1 MITITDEGAK
11 RVNHFLENRESGI
24 GIRVKITTTGCSG
37 YAYQL
42 EFADETNDDDTVF
55 ESNGITIVVDGKSLL
70 MVDGTE
76 LDYKTEGINSG
87 FSFKNPLENETCGCG
102 ESFTLKK

>member
-1 MITITDEGAK
+1 MITITDEGAE
-11 RVNHFLENRESGI
+11 RVNHFLESRQSGL

-37 YAYQL
+37 YAYGI

-55 ESNGITIVVDGKSLL
+55 ESNGVTIVVDSKSLI

-76 LDYKTEGINSG
+76 LDYQTEGVNSG
-87 FSFKNPLENETCGCG
+87 FSFNNPLEGSTCGCG
-102 ESFTLKK
+102 ESFTLNN

>member
-1 MITITDEGAK
+1 MITITEVGAE
-11 RVNHFLENRESGI
+11 RVHQFLESRESGL

-42 EFADETNDDDTVF
+42 EFADEANDDDNVF
-55 ESNGITIVVDGKSLL
+55 ESNGVKILVDPKSLI
-70 MVDGTE
+70 MMDGTE
-76 LDYKTEGINSG
+76 LDYEHDGVASG
-87 FSFKNPLENETCGCG
+87 FAFKNPMQDAACGCG

>member
-1 MITITDEGAK
+1 MITITDKGAE
-11 RVNHFLENRESGI
+11 RVNHFLQSRQAGI

-42 EFADETNDDDTVF
+42 EFADETNSEDTIF
-55 ESNGITIVVDGKSLL
+55 ESNGVKIIVDPKSLI
-70 MVDGTE
+70 MVDGTHM
-76 LDYKTEGINSG
+76 DYIKEGINAG
-87 FSFKNPLENETCGCG
+87 FSFNNPMEDETCGCG

>member
-1 MITITDEGAK
+1 MITITDNGAE
-11 RVNHFLENRESGI
+11 RVNNFLESRQSGL

-55 ESNGITIVVDGKSLL
+55 ESNGVTIIVDPKSLV

-76 LDYKTEGINSG
+76 LDYKTEGINAG
-87 FSFKNPLENETCGCG
+87 FSFKNPMEDETCGCG

>member
-11 RVNHFLENRESGI
+11 RVNHFLENRESGL

>member
-1 MITITDEGAK
+1 MITITDKGAE
-11 RVNHFLENRESGI
+11 RVTSFLENRQSGI

-42 EFADETNDDDTVF
+42 EYVDETNDDDTIF
-55 ESNGITIVVDGKSLL
+55 ESNGVTIVVDTKSLI
-70 MVDGTE
+70 MVDGTHI
-76 LDYKTEGINSG
+76 DYINEGINAG
-87 FSFKNPLENETCGCG
+87 FSFKNPMEDETCGCG